1 MKRYINDNQGLV
13 RRMYGDEKHSS
24 VLLNEIDGFQLKY
37 EQLRSFMNRGYS
49 RTEYGRSA
57 RGSRRQP
64 RPQIFD
70 DDDDDDDTPATI
82 FRVVTETSIKVGE
95 PVTKPMSSNPTT
107 PTYKPATAD
116 YDHTSTKYT
125 SETTT
130 TTTSSTAEQTTLTEP
145 TTTETIL
152 DTTYSRTTATETTT
166 TTTTTSE
173 PTTTET
179 TVQSTTS
186 SIPDLPVAMQRI
198 GHEDIDDYD
207 YEPDRKTDS
216 AIRQNSVEEK
226 TKYKH
231 DSQDIKR
238 NDPLKYDDAS
248 IYEVVADDVTEKSTT
263 STAETKNKGND
274 SDEEEI
280 PRRGM

>member
-13 RRMYGDEKHSS
+13 RRMYGDELHSS
-24 VLLNEIDGFQLKY
+24 VLLNEIDGFKFKY

-70 DDDDDDDTPATI
+70 DDDDDDTPATI
-82 FRVVTETSIKVGE
+82 FRVVTETSIKVGD
-95 PVTKPMSSNPTT
+95 PVTKPMSSNPTQT
-107 PTYKPATAD
+107 ATYKPATAD
-116 YDHTSTKYT
+116 YDHTSTKYPSEATTATT
-125 SETTT
+125 STTT
-130 TTTSSTAEQTTLTEP
+130 EQTSQTEP
-145 TTTETIL
+145 TTTETMM
-152 DTTYSRTTATETTT
+152 DTTYTKTTASDTTT
-166 TTTTTSE
+166 TRES
-173 PTTTET
+173 TTTET
-179 TVQSTTS
+179 TAQSTTNTF
-186 SIPDLPVAMQRI
+186 PDLPVAMERI

-207 YEPDRKTDS
+207 YEPDRKTES
-216 AIRQNSVEEK
+216 GVRQNSVEEK

-238 NDPLKYDDAS
+238 NDPMKYDDAS
-248 IYEVVADDVTEKSTT
+248 IYEVVADDVTKEPVTKTT
-263 STAETKNKGND
+263 KAKDKED
-274 SDEEEI
+274 EPDEEEI